1 MTTTAPPPTSTP
13 APRTAADTWQRKT
26 ARIVA
31 DYAMPLL
38 VLFVLV
44 LASVTTDGFADGANL
59 RAILISTAIT
69 GIAAV
74 GMTAITLT
82 GNLFSLG
89 IGSTVVLCGI
99 VFLAVAGATGSV
111 LVGVL
116 VAVGASLLLGLAQA
130 LIVGAGLNPVITTLA
145 FGAIV
150 YGCVAVG
157 TGGEVVTA
165 GSVPV
170 TRLATASVLGLP
182 LPVIIFIAMTALVS
196 FLTARTVTGRRM
208 RLLGENRAT
217 AGTSGISAMKGTV
230 VAFASLSVGAAL
242 AGILSAAQLRQMQA
256 NDLPNLT
263 LDVIAAVLV
272 GGAAINGGEASAV
285 RTALGALL
293 IVILGNVMLLQGLA
307 PGERLFGVGA
317 VVVVLVVLLHLLRKA
332 GAR

>member
-1 MTTTAPPPTSTP
+1 
-13 APRTAADTWQRKT
+13 
-26 ARIVA
+26 
-31 DYAMPLL
+31 
-38 VLFVLV
+38 
-44 LASVTTDGFADGANL
+44 
-59 RAILISTAIT
+59 
-69 GIAAV
+69 
-74 GMTAITLT
+74 MTAITLT

-89 IGSTVVLCGI
+89 VGSTVVLSGI
-99 VFLAVAGATGSV
+99 VFLAVAKATGSV
-111 LVGVL
+111 LLAVL
-116 VAVGASLLLGLAQA
+116 VALAASLLLGLAQA

-170 TRLATASVLGLP
+170 TWLATTSVLGLP
-182 LPVIIFIAMTALVS
+182 LPVVIFIVLTALVS
-196 FLTARTVTGRRM
+196 FLSGRTVVGRRL

-217 AGTSGISAMKGTV
+217 AVTSGISAMTGTV
-230 VAFASLSVGAAL
+230 VAFASLSVGAAV
-242 AGILSAAQLRQMQA
+242 AGVLSAAQLRQMQA

-293 IVILGNVMLLQGLA
+293 IVILGNVMLLQGLS

-332 GAR
+332 GSR